1 MQNLRLSTAQVKFHQ
16 ICTFVDSFCW
26 KYIKFQLKNYKRVMS
41 HDTEESC
48 KIWRKNDLSF
58 QKWQDFGEFWFEHL
72 QVSKIWT
79 LIGPFRANYITFDLK
94 KVQRSY
100 LSWHW
105 RFMQNLRKNW
115 RVVWKMT
122 WGIWQIFTS
131 AYKSQNWDFYWVLLS
146 KVENVWA

>member
-16 ICTFVDSFCW
+16 ICTFIDSFCW

-115 RVVWKMT
+115 LVVWKMT

-131 AYKSQNWDFYWVLLS
+131 AHKSQNWDFYWVLLS